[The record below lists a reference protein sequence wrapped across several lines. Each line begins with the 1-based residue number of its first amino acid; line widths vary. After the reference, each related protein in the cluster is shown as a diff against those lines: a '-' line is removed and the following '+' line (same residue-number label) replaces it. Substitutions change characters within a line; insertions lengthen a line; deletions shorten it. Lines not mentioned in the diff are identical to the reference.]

1 MIARIIW
8 MMCLLMG
15 GPAVAQAPRTAAP
28 AVDAASMPIAGGTL
42 RVRAVTDDI
51 LHVQLLR
58 SGASAPD
65 ASWAVIGGADVRGIP
80 VEKRAHGFATRT
92 LVVTLSAAGAIR
104 VEDRSGQLISA
115 DTEVPW
121 HLEGRAF
128 SLDRV
133 MPDAESYFGLGDKTG
148 GLDRRGQ
155 SFVNWNTD
163 AYGFNRA
170 TDPIYKSIPFFVA
183 VGGAGG
189 SYGLFLDNT
198 WRTWFDFG
206 HRTDGI
212 LTLGG
217 PDGPIDYYLIA
228 GPATAQVVRRF
239 TELTGRAPLP
249 PEWALGYQQSRYS
262 YMSAEELTGIAER
275 LRRERVP
282 TDMLWMDIDWLDR
295 NRPFT
300 VNTQA
305 FPDLQGLMR
314 SLGKKGFKVITI
326 TDLHVAALASQGYVP
341 YDTGMAGDHF
351 LHRADG
357 SLYVGPVW
365 PGPSVFPDFTRES
378 SRRWWGQLFGPQL
391 DEGVAGVWNDMNEPA
406 LFETLTKTMPPDVR
420 HRVEGAGQTP
430 RIATHA
436 EIHNVYGM
444 LNSRA
449 TYEGLQALRPDAR
462 GYVMTRATY
471 AGGQRYAMTWTGDN
485 LSTWDHLKLSVQQLI
500 NLGLSGF
507 AFSGADVSGFGGGPS
522 AELLTRWFEIGAFYP
537 VFRDHSSKGTPRVE
551 PWVDGPE
558 HLAIRRR
565 FVEERY
571 RLLPYLYALA
581 DEHARFGDPLLRP
594 VFYDYPS
601 ALRMSCDQSWTFT
614 LGRSLL
620 VAPPPAPDSPQP
632 YDICLPAGGWFD
644 YWTGL
649 RAGVADSSG
658 PGVIQSATQ
667 ATGLALERGD
677 IVRATPQLAQLPV
690 YVRAGTILP
699 RQPLVQSTAET
710 PAGPLRL
717 EVYPGRECHGEIYL
731 DDGQTMGYTRGDFLR
746 QEIECEAGTDRL
758 TLQFAAREGRFRPWW
773 TRFEVVVH
781 GWSGSA
787 RVQGRH
793 ELTASADPAAKTL
806 TFSVDDSRRPQA
818 ITIVAVAR

>member
-1 MIARIIW
+1 MTAKTVW
-8 MMCLLMG
+8 MVCLLIG
-15 GPAVAQAPRTAAP
+15 GELHAQVPSPAP
-28 AVDAASMPIAGGTL
+28 ASRDAASMQVAGGTL

-58 SGASAPD
+58 DGPPEQGG
-65 ASWAVIGGADVRGIP
+65 SWAVIGGADVRGIP
-80 VEKRAHGFATRT
+80 VTKRASGFATRT
-92 LVVTLSAAGAIR
+92 LVVTLNAAGGIR
-104 VEDRSGQLISA
+104 VEDPSGQLICT
-115 DTEVPW
+115 DTMTPW
-121 HLEGRAF
+121 HLDGRAF
-128 SLDRV
+128 SIDKV
-133 MPDAESYFGLGDKTG
+133 MPDTESYFGLGDKTG

-189 SYGLFLDNT
+189 SYGVFLDNT

-206 HRTDGI
+206 HRKDGV

-228 GPATAQVVRRF
+228 GPATAQVVQRF
-239 TELTGRAPLP
+239 TNLTGRAPLP
-249 PEWALGYQQSRYS
+249 PAWALGYQQSRYS
-262 YMSAEELTGIAER
+262 YMSADELTGVAAR
-275 LRRERVP
+275 LRSERIP
-282 TDMLWMDIDWLDR
+282 TDMLWMDIDWLDH

-300 VNTQA
+300 VNTAA
-305 FPDLQGLMR
+305 FPDLRGM
-314 SLGKKGFKVITI
+314 LGALDRQGFKVVTI
-326 TDLHVAALASQGYVP
+326 TDLHVAALPNQGYAP
-341 YDTGMAGDHF
+341 YDSGMAGDHF
-351 LHRADG
+351 VHRADG
-357 SLYVGPVW
+357 SLYIGPVW
-365 PGPSVFPDFTRES
+365 PGPSVFPEFTRES
-378 SRRWWGQLFGPQL
+378 SRRWWGGLFAPQL
-391 DEGVAGVWNDMNEPA
+391 DQGVAGVWNDMNEPA
-406 LFETLTKTMPPDVR
+406 LFGTLTKTMPPEVR
-420 HRVEGAGQTP
+420 HRIQGDGQET
-430 RIATHA
+430 RVATHA
-436 EIHNVYGM
+436 EVHNVYGM

-449 TYEGLQALRPDAR
+449 TYEGLRALRPDAR
-462 GYVMTRATY
+462 GFVMTRASY

-558 HLAIRRR
+558 HLAIRRH
-565 FVEERY
+565 FIEERY

-581 DEHARFGDPLLRP
+581 DEHARLGDPLLRP

-620 VAPPPAPDSPQP
+620 VAPPPSPDSPQA

-649 RAGVADSSG
+649 AVGEAARTGAM
-658 PGVIQSATQ
+658 VIQSASQ
-667 ATGLALERGD
+667 ATGQAQERGD
-677 IVRATPQLAQLPV
+677 IVRSTPQLEQLPV
-690 YVRAGTILP
+690 FVRAGTILP
-699 RQPLVQSTAET
+699 RQPLVQSTAEA
-710 PAGPLRL
+710 PSGPLRL
-717 EVYPGRECHGEIYL
+717 DVYPGKGCHGELYL
-731 DDGQTMGYTRGDFLR
+731 DDGKSMGYTRGDYLR
-746 QEIECEAGTDRL
+746 QSLRCAISTKRLMIE
-758 TLQFAAREGRFRPWW
+758 FSPREGHYPPWW
-773 TRFEVVVH
+773 SAVDVVVH
-781 GWSGSA
+781 GWSSDAKVTA
-787 RVQGRH
+787 RSVIKATLDQN
-793 ELTASADPAAKTL
+793 AKTL
-806 TFSVDDSRRPQA
+806 SFSLAEPNGARKV
-818 ITIVAVAR
+818 TIVAR